1 MSEKNNMNIACR
13 LTTPELQQRKRT
25 VIAELKSLV
34 LERTEIVDGVRYS
47 FKDTDDI
54 ISLLTDFI
62 KTERLCCPFFVFNL
76 TVGQQEGLITLQL
89 SGPQGTKEFIETEI
103 GF

>member
-1 MSEKNNMNIACR
+1 MSEKRMNIACK

-25 VIAELKSLV
+25 VIAELKNLV
-34 LERTEIVDGVRYS
+34 VARAEITEGVRYS

-76 TVGQQEGLITLQL
+76 SVGQEEGLITLQL

>member
-1 MSEKNNMNIACR
+1 MNIACK
-13 LTTPELQQRKRT
+13 LTTPELQKRKRT
-25 VIAELKSLV
+25 VIAELKKHV
-34 LERTEIVDGVRYS
+34 VNRNEIVDGVRYS
-47 FKDTDDI
+47 FKDSDDI
-54 ISLLTDFI
+54 IFLLTDFI

-76 TVGQQEGLITLQL
+76 VVGQDEGLITLQL